1 MVVQHNLSNPD
12 MVDAAVIQDAKLPV
26 PAAVLNPE
34 WEKLVTQI
42 KVDNS
47 IKKPRKSKKEV
58 GVSVSLAPRR

>member
-1 MVVQHNLSNPD
+1 